1 MTFCVKL
8 AEKTQGDY
16 RISAWEETEKFET
29 IPTYSIMIEKNDTV
43 YEVIKCARTT
53 WKRRFNAIEL

>member
-29 IPTYSIMIEKNDTV
+29 IPTYSIMIEK
-43 YEVIKCARTT
+43 
-53 WKRRFNAIEL
+53 KRHRL